1 MRRGP
6 KALTKW
12 QSCKPVKSRPLEAL
26 MGIIAMLESPKKQA
40 ATPTG
45 SGLAPKG
52 AMIYISS
59 LSRPKRNASRQQL
72 MIDALVFLS
81 EPPLTP

>member
-6 KALTKW
+6 KALAKW
-12 QSCKPVKSRPLEAL
+12 QSCETVKSRPLEAL

-52 AMIYISS
+52 AMISNYMYMIR
-59 LSRPKRNASRQQL
+59 SRSMHMHTNG
-72 MIDALVFLS
+72 
-81 EPPLTP
+81 TY